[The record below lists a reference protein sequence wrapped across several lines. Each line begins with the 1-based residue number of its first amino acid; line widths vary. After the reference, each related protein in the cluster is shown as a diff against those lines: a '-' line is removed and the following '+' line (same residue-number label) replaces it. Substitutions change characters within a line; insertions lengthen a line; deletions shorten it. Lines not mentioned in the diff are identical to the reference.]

1 MLDNREG
8 LAFTDK
14 PFFNTEFIRI
24 NKLKE
29 FKGRFTYKKPGE
41 VMRNTEYTYVYR
53 FDDLG
58 RLVESFETRRDD
70 GTKDTTR
77 NTYQYNTQHQLL
89 EHRKGD
95 GKGYTATSYAYDE
108 KGRVIE
114 ESYVR
119 EFVDTLG
126 KPQRTVLNTET
137 MTYEEFAGQLKKT
150 VYNSFGLPYLRET
163 TFFNE
168 LGYVTSKEEF
178 YIMTS
183 TLKSHR
189 HEYNEKGY
197 LSAIRTF
204 TDQEET
210 PREELVFLYDTFGNL
225 TEKQLYRN
233 GQYITEIEM
242 LYNER
247 SMLLTYVLTRDVA
260 TNFIMILGFKNPA
273 YF

>member
-1 MLDNREG
+1 
-8 LAFTDK
+8 
-14 PFFNTEFIRI
+14 
-24 NKLKE
+24 
-29 FKGRFTYKKPGE
+29 
-41 VMRNTEYTYVYR
+41 
-53 FDDLG
+53 
-58 RLVESFETRRDD
+58 
-70 GTKDTTR
+70 
-77 NTYQYNTQHQLL
+77 
-89 EHRKGD
+89 
-95 GKGYTATSYAYDE
+95 
-108 KGRVIE
+108 
-114 ESYVR
+114 
-119 EFVDTLG
+119 
-126 KPQRTVLNTET
+126 
-137 MTYEEFAGQLKKT
+137 
-150 VYNSFGLPYLRET
+150 
-163 TFFNE
+163 
-168 LGYVTSKEEF
+168 
-178 YIMTS
+178 MTS